1 MATFSRSLDYVGG
14 LKRRAVSAR
23 SFRVVVNSKSGSTF
37 TSGTSA
43 TVDLPVIPRTFGDLN
58 NMYVMFDIK
67 SGQDTADNVGALQH
81 SGYDVFNRITV
92 SSGGGS
98 VISDCQNVNRYYTA
112 ILQQRVGH
120 EWCQG
125 YAAEAIGHRGDNSP
139 FGIDL
144 PRSSETA
151 KTLCLPLLHGVC
163 TADKLLNLDSALPL
177 SFTFY
182 FEDYMNALVNSTNN
196 DAGDYSITN
205 FRIVMN
211 CTELAPEAMVVLNEA
226 VGDFGYAMNFTELQ
240 CVTDLKPAAVSQHI
254 TNLGFRHSSLNK
266 ITLLQFDQSISKDLQ
281 ENSLSNRSYSDLNE
295 LCFHINGVKYP
306 QNHIK
311 GSANNFSEFLTETML
326 ANGTLGDAGSNNS
339 LNYKGLLTDYNAV
352 DDIFDPTALN
362 VGAIGEAINGAVN
375 TINLQVPQNM
385 RNYEL
390 NQGMLNNNAFA
401 TSTVTRSDVIKT
413 GTFLVSYDFSS
424 FKSPQDDS
432 GLYSGISSLAG
443 NITAEMKYGSSANFP
458 CDLYFYSE
466 SDRILSID
474 PVSRTHEVTD

>member
-112 ILQQRVGH
+112 VLQQQCGH
-120 EWCQG
+120 EWHQG
-125 YAAEAIGHRGDNSP
+125 YGAEALGHRGEHAP

-144 PRSSETA
+144 PRSSQTA

-182 FEDYMNALVNSTNN
+182 FEDYQNALVNSTN
-196 DAGDYSITN
+196 DAPAGDYSITN

-240 CVTDLKPAAVSQHI
+240 CVTDLKPGGVSQHI

-266 ITLLQFDQSISKDLQ
+266 ITLLQFDQSISKQLE
-281 ENSLSNRSYSDLNE
+281 ENNLSNRSYSDLNE

-311 GSANNFSEFLTETML
+311 GSADNFSEFLTETML

-339 LNYKGLLTDYNAV
+339 LNYTGFYPAHTSADPVSAGVGDIGNAINTAV
-352 DDIFDPTALN
+352 DVIR
-362 VGAIGEAINGAVN
+362 VQI
-375 TINLQVPQNM
+375 PQNT
-385 RNYEL
+385 RNYEKMR
-390 NQGMLNNNAFA
+390 GRLNNA
-401 TSTVTRSDVIKT
+401 TFSTASSTTTDVKNT

-443 NITAEMKYGSSANFP
+443 NITAEMKYGSSATFP